1 MTIKPWREVAHP
13 HKDVLQGTFKQ
24 SEFAADISQ
33 VHTGTAPEEYQ
44 DAEKFFA
51 RTFITEGMRLLLQS
65 VAERLSGRGG
75 DPVIQ
80 LQTAFGGGKTHTL
93 LTVYHLASRQ
103 CPTEKLAGI
112 PPILDAAGIASL
124 PQARVAVVDGI
135 KFSPSLARSHA
146 GITVNT
152 LWGDLAVQLL
162 GAEGYALLADADQAG
177 TSPGKDVLTTLLER
191 AAPCVVLLDELVAYV
206 RQLEPGKSYPGGTFD
221 SNITFIQAL
230 TEAMKGVPNAILLA
244 SLPESETEAA
254 GTHGQ
259 RALTVLEKYFGRVE
273 SVWKPVGTEE
283 AFEIVRRRLFDSAGD
298 PVQIQATARTFGEL
312 YRQNPSK
319 FPAEVQKAHYEE
331 RIANAYP
338 IHPEVF
344 DRLYDDWSTLDK
356 FQRTRGVLQYL
367 AIIIHRL
374 WNSNDKDALI
384 MPGSLPLDDA
394 VVRNKSI
401 HYLPTG
407 WEPVIESEI
416 DGPRSTAADVDGHDT
431 RFGSVQAARRVA
443 RTVFLGSAPSNA
455 AQAVRG
461 IRVQGI
467 LLGTAQ
473 PGQPVGTYED
483 VIKRL
488 RDRLHYLYGEKDSY
502 WFDTRPNLRR
512 EMEARKANLK
522 EDEDVVPL
530 LKERVNRVFSKGN
543 HFAAIHV
550 FVPSADIPDEFGN
563 GPRLVVLPPNA
574 GYRKQDESLALRA
587 ATEVLEKRG
596 DAPRLKR
603 NRLIFLAPDGDAVQR
618 LRDAARTYLAWKS
631 IVEDVHNRRIDLGTY
646 QADQAKRAMESAEDS
661 VKQMVRETY
670 RWLMVPT
677 EEMVRGKLTLR
688 WEAVAL
694 SASASNLVD
703 AIESKLKE
711 EEWLVST
718 WSPVHLNRML
728 NQWYFNKEG
737 VTDVSALKV
746 WQDTCQYLYLP
757 RLLNSDVFMQAMTA
771 GCATQDG
778 FAVASAREGDRWLGF
793 VYGRPAVFSLN
804 QDERLISHTE
814 AQAHQQ
820 KLDEETATKQRERE
834 AERQPEEK
842 GGRTDT
848 SPPSTHPSGMPPTIL
863 PPPAKLPVAVSLP
876 NRFFGMVEVDATTA
890 TINFSTIVN
899 EVIQHFAALNGVDV
913 TVTVEIEARTRD
925 GFDDGLQRTI
935 KENCGVLKFRSAD
948 FEQD

>member
-13 HKDVLQGTFKQ
+13 HKDVLEGTFKQ

-33 VHTGTAPEEYQ
+33 VHAGTAPEEYQ

-93 LTVYHLASRQ
+93 LAVYHLACRQ
-103 CPTEKLAGI
+103 CPTERLAGI

-162 GAEGYALLADADQAG
+162 GAEGYALLAEADQAG
-177 TSPGKDVLTTLLER
+177 TSPGKEALTTLLQR

-221 SNITFIQAL
+221 SNISFIQAL

-254 GTHGQ
+254 GTQGQ

-273 SVWKPVGTEE
+273 SVWKPVAAQE

-298 PVQIQATARTFGEL
+298 PVQIQATARAFGEL
-312 YRQNPSK
+312 YRQNPNK
-319 FPAEVQKAHYEE
+319 FPAEVQEAYYEE
-331 RIANAYP
+331 RIAQAYP

-344 DRLYDDWSTLDK
+344 DRLYEDWSTLDK

-367 AIIIHRL
+367 AIVIHRL

-401 HYLPTG
+401 HYLPNG
-407 WEPVIESEI
+407 WEPVIESEV
-416 DGPRSTAADVDGHDT
+416 DGPRSTAADIDGHDT
-431 RFGSVQAARRVA
+431 RFGSLQAARRVA

-461 IRVQGI
+461 IRVEGI
-467 LLGTAQ
+467 LLGAAQ
-473 PGQPVGTYED
+473 PGQAVGTYED

-522 EDEDVVPL
+522 EIEDVLPL

-550 FVPSADIPDEFGN
+550 FVPSADIPDELGS
-563 GPRLVVLPPNA
+563 GPRLVVLPPSA
-574 GYRKQDESLALRA
+574 GYRKQDESLARLA

-596 DAPRLKR
+596 DTPRLKR

-631 IVEDVHNRRIDLGTY
+631 IVEDVHSRRMDLGTY
-646 QADQAKRAMESAEDS
+646 QADQAKRAMEGADND
-661 VKQMVRETY
+661 VKQLVRQTY
-670 RWLMVPT
+670 CWLMVPT
-677 EEMVRGKLTLR
+677 EEMSRGKLQLH
-688 WEAVAL
+688 WEAAAL
-694 SASASNLVD
+694 SAAAPSLVE
-703 AIESKLKE
+703 AIESKLRE
-711 EEWLVST
+711 EEWLISA

-728 NQWYFNKEG
+728 NQWYFKEG
-737 VTDVSALKV
+737 VTEVSALKV
-746 WQDTCQYLYLP
+746 WQDSCQYLYLP
-757 RLLNSDVFMQAMTA
+757 RLLNAEVFVDTVAA
-771 GCATQDG
+771 GCATRDG
-778 FAVASAREGDRWLGF
+778 FAYAAAKDAGRWQGFAFGRSALVTLDADSLLINQASALQHQQQLDAEQQAQAVAVVSTPNGVSGTL
-793 VYGRPAVFSLN
+793 PAVTATGQVRS
-804 QDERLISHTE
+804 SVS
-814 AQAHQQ
+814 AQA
-820 KLDEETATKQRERE
+820 A
-834 AERQPEEK
+834 
-842 GGRTDT
+842 
-848 SPPSTHPSGMPPTIL
+848 PPQAPDAPAAL
-863 PPPAKLPVAVSLP
+863 PQ
-876 NRFFGMVEVDATTA
+876 RFFGTVEVSPTTA
-890 TINFSTIVN
+890 TMDFSTLVN
-899 EVIQHFAALNGVDV
+899 EVIQHFAAQTGTEV
-913 TVTVEIEARTRD
+913 TITVEIATQSND
-925 GFDDGLQRTI
+925 GFDMQFQRTV
-935 KENCGVLKFRSAD
+935 KENCGVLKFRHAS
-948 FEQD
+948 FE

>member
-13 HKDVLQGTFKQ
+13 HKDVLEGKVKQ

-33 VHTGTAPEEYQ
+33 VHAGTASDEYQ

-93 LTVYHLASRQ
+93 LAVYHLACRQ
-103 CPTEKLAGI
+103 CPTERLAGI
-112 PPILDAAGIASL
+112 PPILDTAGIASL

-162 GAEGYALLADADQAG
+162 GAEGYALLAEADQAG
-177 TSPGKDVLTTLLER
+177 TSPGKEALTTLLQR

-206 RQLEPGKSYPGGTFD
+206 RQFEPGKSYSGGTFD
-221 SNITFIQAL
+221 SNISFIQAL

-254 GTHGQ
+254 GTQGQ

-273 SVWKPVGTEE
+273 SVWKPVAAQE

-298 PVQIQATARTFGEL
+298 PVQIQATARAFGEL
-312 YRQNPSK
+312 YRQHPTK
-319 FPAEVQKAHYEE
+319 FPAEVQEARYEE
-331 RIANAYP
+331 RIAQAYP

-344 DRLYDDWSTLDK
+344 DRLYEDWSTLDK

-367 AIIIHRL
+367 AIVIHRL

-407 WEPVIESEI
+407 WEPVIESEM
-416 DGPRSTAADVDGHDT
+416 DGPRSTAADIDGHDT
-431 RFGSVQAARRVA
+431 RFGSLQAARRVA

-461 IRVQGI
+461 IRVEGI
-467 LLGTAQ
+467 LLGAAQ
-473 PGQPVGTYED
+473 PGQAVGTYED

-488 RDRLHYLYGEKDSY
+488 RDRLHYLYGEKDGY

-522 EDEDVVPL
+522 NTEDVDPL
-530 LKERVNRVFSKGN
+530 LRERVGKVFTKGN

-550 FVPSADIPDEFGN
+550 FVPSADIPDELGS
-563 GPRLVVLPPNA
+563 GPRLVVLPPSA
-574 GYRKQDESLALRA
+574 GYRKQDESLARLA

-596 DAPRLKR
+596 DTPRLKR

-631 IVEDVHNRRIDLGTY
+631 IVEDVHSRRMDLGTY
-646 QADQAKRAMESAEDS
+646 QADQAKRAMEGADND
-661 VKQMVRETY
+661 VKQLVRQTY
-670 RWLMVPT
+670 CWLMVPT
-677 EEMVRGKLTLR
+677 EEMSRGKLQLH
-688 WEAVAL
+688 WEAAAL
-694 SASASNLVD
+694 SAAAPSLE
-703 AIESKLKE
+703 AIESKLRE
-711 EEWLVST
+711 EEWLISA

-728 NQWYFNKEG
+728 NQWYFKEG
-737 VTDVSALKV
+737 VTEVSALKV
-746 WQDTCQYLYLP
+746 WQDSCQYLYLP
-757 RLLNSDVFMQAMTA
+757 RLLNAEVFVDTVAA
-771 GCATQDG
+771 GCATRDG
-778 FAVASAREGDRWLGF
+778 FAYAAGKEGERFLGF
-793 VYGRPAVFSLN
+793 TYGQNAFVTL
-804 QDERLISHTE
+804 DADCLLISPAA
-814 AQAHQQ
+814 AQKYQQ
-820 KLDEETATKQRERE
+820 ALDEEAAEKQRAQE
-834 AERQPEEK
+834 AERRKLEQD
-842 GGRTDT
+842 GDGSDT
-848 SPPSTHPSGMPPTIL
+848 L
-863 PPPAKLPVAVSLP
+863 PPGQDHQPPVTTPPAVKPPVAASLP
-876 NRFFGMVEVDATTA
+876 NRFFGLVEVDATTA
-890 TINFSTIVN
+890 TMDFSTIVN
-899 EVIQHFAALNGVDV
+899 EVIQHFAAQSGVDV

-925 GFDDGLQRTI
+925 GFEAGLQRTI

-948 FEQD
+948 FERD